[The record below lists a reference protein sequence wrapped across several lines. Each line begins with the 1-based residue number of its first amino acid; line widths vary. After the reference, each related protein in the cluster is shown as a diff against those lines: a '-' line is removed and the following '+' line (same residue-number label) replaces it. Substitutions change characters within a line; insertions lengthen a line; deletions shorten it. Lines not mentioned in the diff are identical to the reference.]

1 MYFLSWPPY
10 MSVYG
15 FWKILNFHQ
24 FGEKLTKTL
33 YFLAVTPI
41 FPISYTLRYRI
52 WVFMGFT
59 RSKYV
64 GVTLDFT
71 EITTLGAK
79 TYWNSV
85 FFGRDPHILDWL
97 YIAGPYMSFFKFWKI
112 DFFFKI
118 HICYPTVLLKITCLG
133 AKTDRNSIFLG
144 RDRHMMDRLYI
155 TVPYISFYGFWKNS
169 NFRSKSIGVSLRF

>member
-15 FWKILNFHQ
+15 FWKNLNFHQ

-59 RSKYV
+59 PSKYV

-112 DFFFKI
+112 DFF
-118 HICYPTVLLKITCLG
+118 
-133 AKTDRNSIFLG
+133 
-144 RDRHMMDRLYI
+144 
-155 TVPYISFYGFWKNS
+155 
-169 NFRSKSIGVSLRF
+169 SKSIYVILQFYWKSPVWGQKQIETPYFLVVIGIWWIGYT